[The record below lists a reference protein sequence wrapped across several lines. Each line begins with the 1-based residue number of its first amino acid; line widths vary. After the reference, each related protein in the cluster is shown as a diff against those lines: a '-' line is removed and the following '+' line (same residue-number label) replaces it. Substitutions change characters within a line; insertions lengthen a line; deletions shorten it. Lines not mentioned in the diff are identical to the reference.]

1 MSHGPSNGNPF
12 SLVWSVSLR
21 REACRHAELNPPPA
35 IPQQREDKQAAFKVR
50 RPKWTTN
57 NVFVGRFHTKGSKKE
72 KSCFQLIASQNNDP
86 FGDNCL
92 LMHSVVGLPALGGWK
107 RSIVSERIY
116 LIWIRRATNMRQN
129 ADPGIINIYI
139 HLKPGRIGFWGW
151 PFSVMY
157 AFWLL
162 IVTLPQ
168 SERQTVNTFEV
179 NLLTGDMKGGP
190 WRSVSV
196 QRCKKKKPSYWALQ
210 KCFLGFLGRF
220 HFHSQCIK

>member
-21 REACRHAELNPPPA
+21 REACRHAELNPPRPSLSRGRTSRQRSRWGDRNE
-35 IPQQREDKQAAFKVR
+35 QQIMCLLVIFTPNEG
-50 RPKWTTN
+50 N
-57 NVFVGRFHTKGSKKE
+57 KKE

-86 FGDNCL
+86 FGNNCL
-92 LMHSVVGLPALGGWK
+92 LMHSVVGLPALGGWE

-129 ADPGIINIYI
+129 ADPRIINIYI
-139 HLKPGRIGFWGW
+139 HLKPGRIGFWGR

-179 NLLTGDMKGGP
+179 NLLTGDIKGGP

-196 QRCKKKKPSYWALQ
+196 QRCKKNPATELSRSVFW
-210 KCFLGFLGRF
+210 GF
-220 HFHSQCIK
+220 